1 MELLDELDIIIW
13 ELEMKQRADLIHATN
28 GYRDELKQVYE
39 EWLQEFLAELEDVED
54 ADRHEYVAATLL
66 VLGRQLKEIQ
76 RLRLLE
82 GFELGLAGDP
92 TSPYALEELAKHIR
106 EQESY
111 IDVSLLPGLEA
122 NFLDRLEELPEIG
135 LEEFG
140 ESLLRR
146 AVRVGLYA
154 GAFWG
159 AIQLAQQAISPPER
173 ECTWV
178 AQDDEG
184 TCRTCARYSGKVF
197 TAATLPTLPGGDVE
211 CNGNCRCTLLWHEP
225 LEIWP

>member
-1 MELLDELDIIIW
+1 MELLDELDTIIW
-13 ELEMKQRADLIHATN
+13 QLEMKQRDDWLHATN

-39 EWLQEFLAELEDVED
+39 EWFREFLNELEDTPEED
-54 ADRHEYVAATLL
+54 KREYIAVALL
-66 VLGRQLKEIQ
+66 VLGQQLKEIQ

-82 GFELGLAGDP
+82 GFELGLAGEP
-92 TSPYALEELAKHIR
+92 TSPYALEELARHIR
-106 EQESY
+106 EQENY
-111 IDVSLLPGLEA
+111 IDVSLLPGLET

-135 LEEFG
+135 LEEFE

-178 AQDDEG
+178 ARDDAG
-184 TCRTCARYSGKVF
+184 TCRTCAEYSGKVF

-211 CNGNCRCTLLWHEP
+211 CNGNCRCTLFWSEP